1 MRKVLSF
8 FSSVAVVVVIYLIVV
23 IGILGSTTIRTKFQ
37 GQDIPCRVYIDDE
50 YVGDTPFSK
59 RLGPGTAT
67 IRIEPPPGY
76 AKLGTWYS
84 GSLGK
89 GQDIDEELE
98 RIEYSAEFTSRYE
111 VITNFKVRD
120 AAGAQVAECASDEDG
135 ADFCEVVLPGPG
147 KYSVEIMELCEQE
160 PCPTGTANLV
170 VDDAAPKSKLNWK
183 AAAQP

>member
-1 MRKVLSF
+1 MRKVLGF
-8 FSSVAVVVVIYLIVV
+8 LLSVAVAAMIYLIVV

-37 GQDIPCRVYIDDE
+37 GQDIPCKVYIDDE
-50 YVGDTPFSK
+50 YVGETPFSK

-84 GSLGK
+84 GSLGR

-98 RIEYSAEFTSRYE
+98 LIEYSAEFTSSYE
-111 VITNFKVRD
+111 AITNFKVSDLSGR
-120 AAGAQVAECASDEDG
+120 QVGECASDEQG

-147 KYSVEIMELCEQE
+147 KYSVEIMELCEE
-160 PCPTGTANLV
+160 DPCPTGTANLS
-170 VDDAAPKSKLNWK
+170 VDDATPKSKVNWK
-183 AAAQP
+183 ATAQP